1 MEEKSKKMKKKIIY
15 TVLFLLV
22 IFIYINHVNNSN
34 LQITE
39 LGELKYPRVNLQI
52 GEVTFRKQ
60 ESKTIL
66 KLLILGDVYS
76 RDKKYSNQG
85 ELFETNAN
93 TSKLIAPSHF
103 NNNYTNL
110 ISFYQPGKFLN
121 VKVVKESPDA
131 KYGIEVYDCY
141 TNTWKL
147 LKTKPR
153 ARVVGDNMPI
163 IKKVYYAH
171 DFNNKKEKGKT
182 LLLIG
187 GGIDEKTRKPIKNI
201 EFIDL
206 DNDRY
211 FKTINIGAENFV
223 FETADFYERF
233 EPDQL
238 RKIYLLYGN
247 NKSDPSNKV
256 KELDMSNGKI
266 KDLYD
271 FTPIGSLENVYLLD
285 GIDPNG
291 ATSLQLAYEYLLI
304 SKDNKIE
311 IIDVK
316 TKKNR
321 QISIPKKLKDSKLI
335 KVTYFPGVMFFIFK
349 KHNQIYI
356 AIYHSYGKNYM
367 KILGHFKLPKDCQ
380 YWFYG
385 ITYDRVYLL
394 ITDNKTLKT
403 KVIEIKPKRR
413 YY

>member
-1 MEEKSKKMKKKIIY
+1 MKKIFENKKLIM
-15 TVLFLLV
+15 VLIFLAVVLSTLKV
-22 IFIYINHVNNSN
+22 NHSN

-52 GEVTFRKQ
+52 GKVTFRKQ

-66 KLLILGDVYS
+66 KLLIFGDVYS
-76 RDKKYSNQG
+76 KDKKYSNQG
-85 ELFETNAN
+85 ELFDTNAN
-93 TSKLIAPSHF
+93 TSKLIAPSNF
-103 NNNYTNL
+103 SNKYNNL

-153 ARVVGDNMPI
+153 ARVSGDNMPI
-163 IKKVYYAH
+163 IKKVYYKK
-171 DFNNKKEKGKT
+171 DFKNKKEKGKT

-187 GGIDEKTRKPIKNI
+187 GGIDAKTKKPIKNI

-211 FKTINIGAENFV
+211 FKTINVGAENFV

-238 RKIYLLYGN
+238 RKIYLFYGN
-247 NKSDPSNKV
+247 NKSAPSNKV

-266 KDLYD
+266 KDLYN
-271 FTPIGSLENVYLLD
+271 FTPIDSLENAYLLD

-291 ATSLQLAYEYLLI
+291 ATSLEEAYEYLLI

-321 QISIPKKLKDSKLI
+321 LIKIPKKLINAKLI
-335 KVTYFPGVMFFIFK
+335 RVDYHPTGRFFFFEKNK
-349 KHNQIYI
+349 KIYI
-356 AIYHSYGKNYM
+356 TTYLSYGNNSM
-367 KILGHFKLPKDCQ
+367 NILGHFKLPKKTK
-380 YWFYG
+380 YWLYAFSHKK
-385 ITYDRVYLL
+385 IYLL
-394 ITDNKTLKT
+394 TTDDETYKT
-403 KVIEIKPKRR
+403 KVIEIKTEKEIR
-413 YY
+413 